1 MKLTS
6 VTFDI
11 SLLCQQAKNNDS
23 KQKNKLEIVQ
33 ESLKKNAFLVYSSA
47 IPCCIGAMDVINKL
61 YSTVSSTVS
70 QLSSVLPGN
79 PVSKDF
85 EIGEHIASAGP
96 GVSFIPLFVDNIV
109 SIKFYSYS

>member
-1 MKLTS
+1 M
-6 VTFDI
+6 
-11 SLLCQQAKNNDS
+11 
-23 KQKNKLEIVQ
+23 E
-33 ESLKKNAFLVYSSA
+33 
-47 IPCCIGAMDVINKL
+47 VINKL

-96 GVSFIPLFVDNIV
+96 GTSSYPVFFIKNLLSNNG
-109 SIKFYSYS
+109 